1 MLTTA
6 ATRFGLVNHRQDNR
20 WMRRVT
26 GGPMRQVFRL
36 RRFRERLVFRRYAEP
51 LGAPFEA
58 GGGGLAVTVILEQK
72 VTGDRFPGR
81 RG

>member
-6 ATRFGLVNHRQDNR
+6 AFRFGLVNHRQDNR
-20 WMRRVT
+20 WMRRVIV
-26 GGPMRQVFRL
+26 GPMRQVFRL

-58 GGGGLAVTVILEQK
+58 GGGGLAE
-72 VTGDRFPGR
+72 
-81 RG
+81 